1 VIHAFVLNV
10 AVNLLVGASLL
21 VAWRCDPAQRFSRT
35 VGIVFLVQAG
45 SPLAFMVSRAGG
57 AWHPVGQLVM
67 LAIGISGLTL
77 LLTGVAQLSGRSPSR
92 RALGLTV
99 LAMLLLTGPALAFNG
114 RLAQALGASLHVLV
128 GVLALLWLWGHGRVD
143 RLTGALL
150 VLVGVNQFSWV
161 VFGDAAIPWQASIGT
176 TLRLMLGLT
185 LLHAAITRSA
195 TEARR
200 VRDRFMQMAERSH
213 QGMAVIVGETVAY
226 ANPALRRIYGMAP
239 EGAIEFADGVTWRDA
254 TMPEAERAAAREQH
268 RRLVGGEVAH
278 EHWQG
283 ERRAFDGRT
292 LHLRFSAWRVDWDGV
307 PAEQVVITDDTAH
320 HDAMQTLLHQ
330 ATHDTLTGLP
340 NRSALL
346 QRLRELCSGTAPFAL
361 LLLDIDRFK
370 LFNEAHGPSIGDE
383 VLRALAGRLAG
394 ELAGRAELMRLGED
408 EFALLATA
416 PPDKAPSTLAANDT
430 ATVIDSATDALD
442 AADAEQRA
450 RALAH
455 DVRQM
460 LQQPIA
466 LSRHRFFLD
475 VSIGVALHPASARE
489 PEALL
494 RSANAAMHEA
504 KRTPGTSLQF
514 AEERFERGSGA
525 TLEAE
530 QALRAGIE
538 DAEFNLV
545 YQPKVDARSGALVGF
560 EALVRWDRPGLGR
573 ISPLEFIPAAERTG
587 LIRPLGSLI
596 LTLAC
601 RQIAE
606 WQRSFE
612 RAVPVAVNV
621 SPLQLLDPGFVELVL
636 ATLHQFGVAA
646 RLLSLEITE
655 SAAVTHMEQARERIG
670 ELRSHGIEVA
680 LDDFGTGFSSLN
692 MLRSLPLTSIK
703 IDRSLI
709 DPMPAPDATAVVKA
723 ICDLAGALR
732 LEVVAEGVESAAH
745 AKAALAAGCGVLQG
759 YLYAR
764 PLDAHE
770 AGAWMRERR
779 AVVQHAA

>member
-1 VIHAFVLNV
+1 MIHAFILNV
-10 AVNLLVGASLL
+10 AVNLLVGAALL
-21 VAWRCDPAQRFSRT
+21 LAWRRDPAQRFSRW
-35 VGIVFLVQAG
+35 VGLSFLVQTA
-45 SPLAFMVSRAGG
+45 SPLAFVMARGAG
-57 AWHPVGQLVM
+57 AWHPAGQLMM
-67 LAIGISGLTL
+67 LAIGISSLTL
-77 LLTGVAQLSGRSPSR
+77 LLVGIVQLSGRTPSR
-92 RALGLTV
+92 RALGLSV
-99 LAMLLLTGPALAFNG
+99 LALLLLTGPALAFDG
-114 RLAQALGASLHVLV
+114 RMAQTVGAALHLLV
-128 GVLALLWLWGHGRVD
+128 GVLALFWLWDMGRVD

-150 VLVGVNQFSWV
+150 VLVGLNQFTWV
-161 VFGDAAIPWQASIGT
+161 VFGEVALVWQASIGT
-176 TLRLMLGLT
+176 VLRLTLGLA
-185 LLHAAITRSA
+185 LLHAAITRSVDG
-195 TEARR
+195 ARR

-213 QGMAVIVGETVAY
+213 QGMAVIVGETVEY
-226 ANPALRRIYGMAP
+226 ANPALRCIYGIASEGSAAP
-239 EGAIEFADGVTWRDA
+239 PGGTTWRDA
-254 TMPEAERAAAREQH
+254 TMPEAERAAARERH
-268 RRLVGGEVAH
+268 RRIIRGELSH

-283 ERRAFDGRT
+283 ERRAFDGRI
-292 LHLRFSAWRVDWDGV
+292 LHLRFSSWRVDWDGA
-307 PAEQVVITDDTAH
+307 PAEQVVVTDDTAQ
-320 HDAMQTLLHQ
+320 HDALQTLLRQ

-346 QRLRELCSGTAPFAL
+346 QRLRELCTGTTAAPFAL

-383 VLRALAGRLAG
+383 VLRALAGRL
-394 ELAGRAELMRLGED
+394 EREFAGRAEVMRLGED
-408 EFALLATA
+408 EFALLAVAPGAVAATA
-416 PPDKAPSTLAANDT
+416 GAAPAVSAPASPGAAG
-430 ATVIDSATDALD
+430 ASA
-442 AADAEQRA
+442 ERCA
-450 RALAH
+450 RALAQ

-466 LSRHRFFLD
+466 LPQHRFFLD
-475 VSIGVALHPASARE
+475 ISIGVALHPVSACE

-504 KRTPGTSLQF
+504 KRTPGSSLQF

-538 DAEFNLV
+538 RAEFNLV
-545 YQPKVDARSGALVGF
+545 YQPKVDARSAVLVGF

-573 ISPLEFIPAAERTG
+573 ISPQEFIPAAERTG

-596 LTLAC
+596 LALAC

-606 WQRSFE
+606 WQDGFE
-612 RAVPVAVNV
+612 RVVPVAVNV
-621 SPLQLLDPGFVELVL
+621 SPLQLLDPGFPDLVL
-636 ATLHQFGVAA
+636 SMLREFDIPA

-670 ELRSHGIEVA
+670 QLRAHGIEVA

-723 ICDLAGALR
+723 ICDLAGVLR
-732 LEVVAEGVESAAH
+732 LEVVAEGV
-745 AKAALAAGCGVLQG
+745 
-759 YLYAR
+759 
-764 PLDAHE
+764 
-770 AGAWMRERR
+770 
-779 AVVQHAA
+779 